1 MPKQSSA
8 GRSAYGAASIKA
20 TEAFV
25 SRAQR
30 LFDDTLILDFLP
42 AAARFAIR
50 RRWIRVPFM
59 ALLERDAPGI
69 RGALLCRTRAID
81 DAVEAAVGQGLN
93 TVIILG
99 AGLDTRPYRLPSLQ
113 ESTVF
118 EVDLPAVQGFKKERL
133 LRLLGTLPPHVRFVP
148 IDFNTDP
155 LDTTLAKGGLDPG
168 EPAMF
173 VWEGVTQYL
182 QPAAVDAVLNT
193 IAARPKPSELVFT
206 YVLEEV
212 ITRRVRSDRSAAF
225 RKSASRLPAPSHF
238 GLEPSHLAAFL
249 AERGLTLLEDLGAEE
264 HLTRYVGPLGRELAV
279 SEIERVARAKV

>member
-1 MPKQSSA
+1 
-8 GRSAYGAASIKA
+8 
-20 TEAFV
+20 
-25 SRAQR
+25 
-30 LFDDTLILDFLP
+30 
-42 AAARFAIR
+42 
-50 RRWIRVPFM
+50 M

-99 AGLDTRPYRLPSLQ
+99 AGLGSRLYRLPSHR

-118 EVDLPAVQGFKKERL
+118 EVDLPAVQAFKRERL
-133 LRLLGTLPPHVRFVP
+133 LQLIGTLPSHVRFVP

-155 LDTTLAKGGLDPG
+155 LDTSLAKGGLYPG

-182 QPAAVDAVLNT
+182 QRAAVDAVLHT

-212 ITRRVRSDRSAAF
+212 ISRRFRSDRSAAF
-225 RKSASRLPAPSHF
+225 RKSASRLPAPWHF
-238 GLEPSHLAAFL
+238 GIEPSRLEVFL
-249 AERGLTLLEDLGAEE
+249 AEPNAGTDA
-264 HLTRYVGPLGRELAV
+264 LGRPG
-279 SEIERVARAKV
+279 R